1 MGEIKET
8 HNALLHAMDTSIYTR
23 RYILIDSK
31 LVFVRAVGST
41 SLLAL
46 GWFHA
51 AIYTH
56 SGAGVG
62 RNGVGLQPRGTGTTP
77 MM

>member
-1 MGEIKET
+1 MG
-8 HNALLHAMDTSIYTR
+8 
-23 RYILIDSK
+23 
-31 LVFVRAVGST
+31 AVGST